1 MYEVTTLASQDAY
14 QVFRKCYC
22 LYSQSGMCLII
33 TYARDL
39 QIAKPAFV
47 QHRALLGG
55 GPETPDQEPY
65 G

>member
-22 LYSQSGMCLII
+22 LYSQSDMCLII

-39 QIAKPAFV
+39 QIAKK
-47 QHRALLGG
+47 RK
-55 GPETPDQEPY
+55 
-65 G
+65 